1 MSLYPPPVL
10 HLVLLGGPNDLFKAL
25 RMKYFVAFSAFQRK
39 FGYERSEGCGGQ
51 YNGVTIIEILS
62 TDRVLEYLRTW
73 PGVPDN
79 VREAVVDY
87 LKATWKVYLVS
98 MKKEVDG
105 DYEQV
110 FRTFREKFELVRK
123 LLKVSH
129 TVKIHC
135 VSYHLA
141 EYIKN
146 CQTTF
151 AWTSDEFIESIHS
164 KLRKFQEIH
173 SWANKKKGK
182 FGSPRHQKRLLST
195 IELYNYQNLGNF
207 VL

>member
-1 MSLYPPPVL
+1 MALYPPPVL

-25 RMKYFVAFSAFQRK
+25 RMKYSVAFSAFQRK

-51 YNGVTIIEILS
+51 YNGVTIREILS
-62 TDRVLEYLRTW
+62 TDKVLEYLRTW

-123 LLKVSH
+123 LLRVSH
-129 TVKIHC
+129 TVKTHC
-135 VSYHLA
+135 VLDNMICHAPFQSLSW
-141 EYIKN
+141 
-146 CQTTF
+146 TT
-151 AWTSDEFIESIHS
+151 
-164 KLRKFQEIH
+164 
-173 SWANKKKGK
+173 
-182 FGSPRHQKRLLST
+182 
-195 IELYNYQNLGNF
+195 EL
-207 VL
+207 

>member
-1 MSLYPPPVL
+1 MIFSKFWMFKDLEELQINDCQTDICLVGAGGVKVFIHRTMLTSTLKRMTLGSL
-10 HLVLLGGPNDLFKAL
+10 LLA
-25 RMKYFVAFSAFQRK
+25 
-39 FGYERSEGCGGQ
+39 
-51 YNGVTIIEILS
+51 ILS

-73 PGVPDN
+73 PGAPDN

-123 LLKVSH
+123 LLRVSH

-135 VSYHLA
+135 VLDNMICHAPFQSLSW
-141 EYIKN
+141 
-146 CQTTF
+146 TT
-151 AWTSDEFIESIHS
+151 
-164 KLRKFQEIH
+164 
-173 SWANKKKGK
+173 
-182 FGSPRHQKRLLST
+182 
-195 IELYNYQNLGNF
+195 ELYQVISDASSFL
-207 VL
+207 

>member
-39 FGYERSEGCGGQ
+39 FGY
-51 YNGVTIIEILS
+51 
-62 TDRVLEYLRTW
+62 DLRTW

-151 AWTSDEFIESIHS
+151 AWTSDEFIESIHG

-195 IELYNYQNLGNF
+195 IELYNYQNLGDF